1 MNFSKYKLLLKRVK
15 NGYFMSHCS
24 FFTICSKVFFFFLTN
39 TIATI
44 SPQFHDESKWQ
55 MPFNL
60 VELKQREYKDFVPWL
75 PEIYFW
81 T

>member
-1 MNFSKYKLLLKRVK
+1 MVTLCLIVLSLQSAPK
-15 NGYFMSHCS
+15 S
-24 FFTICSKVFFFFLTN
+24 FFFFFFLTN
-39 TIATI
+39 TIAAI

-55 MPFNL
+55 VPFNL
-60 VELKQREYKDFVPWL
+60 VELKQREYKDFVPCL

>member
-1 MNFSKYKLLLKRVK
+1 MVTLCLIVLSLQSAPKSV
-15 NGYFMSHCS
+15 
-24 FFTICSKVFFFFLTN
+24 FFFLTN

>member
-1 MNFSKYKLLLKRVK
+1 MVTLCLIVLSLQSAPKY
-15 NGYFMSHCS
+15 F
-24 FFTICSKVFFFFLTN
+24 FFFFLTN

-44 SPQFHDESKWQ
+44 SLQFHDESKWQ

>member
-1 MNFSKYKLLLKRVK
+1 MVTLCLIVLSLQSAPK
-15 NGYFMSHCS
+15 S
-24 FFTICSKVFFFFLTN
+24 FFLFVLTN
-39 TIATI
+39 TIPAI